1 MNAEYKIAP
10 QGKQFKLFD
19 DENHPLGLFK
29 SVRQAETEVA
39 RRNRDDRRFETARLL
54 VQAAVESLMKVHRI
68 SELTARYWIREAS
81 G

>member
-1 MNAEYKIAP
+1 MHAEYKIAR
-10 QGKQFKLFD
+10 QGKQFELFD

>member
-10 QGKQFKLFD
+10 QGKRFELFD

-39 RRNRDDRRFETARLL
+39 RRKRDDRRFETARLL

>member
-10 QGKQFKLFD
+10 QGNQFELLD
-19 DENHPLGLFK
+19 DENHPLGIFG

-39 RRNRDDRRFETARLL
+39 RRKRDDRRFETARLL
-54 VQAAVESLMKVHRI
+54 VQTAVESLMKVHKI